1 MYNVILL
8 ATIWVVLV
16 GMIFFLIQGIWPSG
30 RIEERVTG
38 ALASDKERLRAS
50 SSGYRIFSSLTGYL
64 THFLPEARFA
74 GYFSRIEMKL
84 LSAGSP
90 GAFTPKEF
98 FVLKGIGAFTLGTT
112 SIIFFGHTNWILI
125 IALAV
130 FGFLYPDIWLRDR
143 IRKRHRKIL
152 KEIPFSLDLLTLSVE
167 AGLDISS
174 GLERVVA
181 KSNPGPLRDEFFLTL
196 QEMKMGRSRME
207 SLKRFA
213 SRIEIPDVTA
223 LIHSLIQAEEM
234 GAGLGPALRVQSE
247 QLRNKR
253 FQRAEKLAMEAPVKM
268 TFPLL
273 FIFVSVFLML
283 FGTVLLSALRGGIL

>member
-1 MYNVILL
+1 MYDMILL
-8 ATIWVVLV
+8 AAIWVVLL
-16 GMIFFLIQGIWPSG
+16 GMVFFLIQGVWPSG
-30 RIEERVTG
+30 RSDERVTG
-38 ALASDKERLRAS
+38 ALASDRERLRAS
-50 SSGYRIFSSLTGYL
+50 SSGYRVFSSLAGYL
-64 THFLPEARFA
+64 THFLPEARLA
-74 GYFSRIEMKL
+74 GYFSRIEKKL

-98 FVLKGIGAFTLGTT
+98 FVLKEIGAFTLGVA
-112 SIIFFGHTNWILI
+112 SILYFGQTNGILV

-130 FGFLYPDIWLRDR
+130 FGFFYPDIWLRDR
-143 IRKRHRKIL
+143 IRKRQRKIL
-152 KEIPFSLDLLTLSVE
+152 KGIPFSLDLLTLSVE

-181 KSNPGPLRDEFFLTL
+181 KSNPGPLRDEYFLTL

-213 SRIEIPDVTA
+213 SRIEIPDITT

-273 FIFVSVFLML
+273 FIFISVFLML
-283 FGTVLLSALRGGIL
+283 FGSVLLSALRGGIL